1 MRKRIRRAGW
11 TGYTYALSAF
21 LFIMLVTA
29 TTVAVSGNPT
39 SQLSNCCYAAWAV
52 LVAATSVALFDRRK

>member
-1 MRKRIRRAGW
+1 MRKRLRRAGW

-29 TTVAVSGNPT
+29 TTVAVNGNPT
-39 SQLSNCCYAAWAV
+39 SQLSTCCYVVWAV
-52 LVAATSVALFDRRK
+52 FVAATGVALFDRRK